1 MTDKLTLL
9 AIDGVSWLA
18 IAWFAAL
25 VLGALA

>member
-9 AIDGVSWLA
+9 AIDGLSWLV

-25 VLGALA
+25 ILGALR